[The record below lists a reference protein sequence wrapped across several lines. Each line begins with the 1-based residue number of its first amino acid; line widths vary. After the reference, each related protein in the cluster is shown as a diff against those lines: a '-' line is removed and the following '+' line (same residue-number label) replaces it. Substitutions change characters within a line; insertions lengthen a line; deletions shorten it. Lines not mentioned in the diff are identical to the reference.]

1 MRRYLDCPS
10 SIPSTLLTVQQYC
23 QGKCLDR
30 NVCCEPIR
38 QTNNTCKGLD
48 GATSARRCSAITMRA
63 SRQRGRKA
71 PVNFQIDMEH
81 LSAKRREIIRPVLAN
96 PQDFVLLSAR
106 SLGERLGINAATVVR
121 ITQKMGFAA
130 YRDFQRYLHGLSI
143 AKGTSLDA
151 MKASV
156 PRNGGLI
163 SLIRDSLDRDLT
175 NLDSL
180 RHSIDLKAVAA
191 VAGRFY
197 KASRILIFAGDLA
210 ATLATYLEHHLT
222 ILSLPVV
229 SATSWGRI
237 MHLSRSATKKDLV
250 IAISFRKGLRQTI
263 EGLQQARAKGAY
275 CVGITDTYV
284 SPIAQFCN
292 EVFIASIEAPPFG
305 ASYTAP
311 MTAIN
316 ALLVACA
323 NQRRSRTLSLLRAAD
338 REERHGLR
346 WYQT

>member
-1 MRRYLDCPS
+1 
-10 SIPSTLLTVQQYC
+10 
-23 QGKCLDR
+23 
-30 NVCCEPIR
+30 
-38 QTNNTCKGLD
+38 
-48 GATSARRCSAITMRA
+48 
-63 SRQRGRKA
+63 
-71 PVNFQIDMEH
+71 MEN
-81 LSAKRREIIRPVLAN
+81 LSAKRREIIRPVFDN

-106 SLGERLGINAATVVR
+106 SLGQRLRINAATVVR
-121 ITQKMGFAA
+121 ITQTMGFAA

-151 MKASV
+151 MKASL
-156 PRNGGLI
+156 PRTGGII
-163 SLIRDSLDRDLT
+163 SLIRDSLDRDLA
-175 NLDSL
+175 NLNSL
-180 RHSIDLKAVAA
+180 RHSLDLKAVGA
-191 VAGRFY
+191 VAARFY
-197 KASRILIFAGDLA
+197 KSPRILIFAGDLA
-210 ATLATYLEHHLT
+210 ATLAAYLEHHLT

-237 MHLSRSATKKDLV
+237 MHLSRSATKKDIV

-263 EGLQQARAKGAY
+263 EGLQQAHAKGAY

-284 SPIAQFCN
+284 SPVAQFCD
-292 EVFIASIEAPPFG
+292 EVYIASIEAPPFG

-311 MTAIN
+311 MTVIN

-323 NQRRSRTLSLLRAAD
+323 NQRRSRTLSLLRAAE